1 MSERSVVPRYMD
13 LSQSSRSTWPW
24 RARRE
29 REMITGTILVVGFLL
44 VSATLGYE
52 GPRRLEQW
60 RDAQ

>member
-1 MSERSVVPRYMD
+1 MSERSVVIGYMD

-29 REMITGTILVVGFLL
+29 HEMITGTMLVDGFLL

-52 GPRRLEQW
+52 VPCRLE
-60 RDAQ
+60 